1 LPSDAIV
8 SNGAGNFTYWLHR
21 YFKYKQLR
29 TEGAATSGAMGY
41 GLPAAIAAKLRF
53 PDRISVCVAGD
64 GCFLMY
70 AQELTT
76 ALQYHAAIIV
86 LVVNNGMY
94 GTIRMHQEMR
104 FPGRVIATELQN
116 PDFLA
121 FARACGA
128 YAEKVET
135 TEAFPAAFE
144 RAVAAKRPALLELCV
159 DRDQITPDRR
169 LLF

>member
-1 LPSDAIV
+1 
-8 SNGAGNFTYWLHR
+8 
-21 YFKYKQLR
+21 
-29 TEGAATSGAMGY
+29 
-41 GLPAAIAAKLRF
+41 
-53 PDRISVCVAGD
+53 
-64 GCFLMY
+64 
-70 AQELTT
+70 
-76 ALQYHAAIIV
+76 
-86 LVVNNGMY
+86 MY